1 MSLLSKILGLGNRQ
15 MVLHG
20 RDFEWSDKSW
30 THNVFRA
37 FEVVFGRK
45 CGLRIE
51 MTSGYVDGVEYHY
64 AHTFEAS
71 VALIESFVRGLVTKA
86 SSIRVWIPV
95 LATPTGIPV
104 PVSPYLFA
112 IAFDTASEGAYQS
125 AATAL
130 TWNHTVSGSN
140 TFMAAGILHQLAN
153 TNINAKTYNSV
164 TMTQAQFNDGSLGAF
179 ATLVLYYLVA
189 PTTGTNAFNFTATTT
204 SGEAYMGFGS
214 SFSGAKQT
222 GQPDSSNKDYT
233 ASGISTITVN
243 TTVVASDCWLVGIF
257 DCGGADTTMAAGA
270 GTTARYAP
278 SGGYNVLWGD
288 SNGTVSTG
296 SQGLTGQ
303 RGSGTSGMQGS
314 VLSIAPVAAS
324 GPTNLKS
331 LDGNVAANIKSYCGN
346 LIANIKSI
354 SGNS

>member
-1 MSLLSKILGLGNRQ
+1 MWRTLFKNRHF
-15 MVLHG
+15 VIPG
-20 RDFEWSDKSW
+20 IDFEWSNNCW
-30 THNVFRA
+30 THNVFRR
-37 FEVVFGRK
+37 FEMTFGRK
-45 CGLRIE
+45 FGVRIE
-51 MTSGYVDGVEYHY
+51 MTSGLVDGVEYHY
-64 AHTFEAS
+64 AHSLEAS
-71 VALIESFVRGLVTKA
+71 VALFETWVRGLEPKWVPV
-86 SSIRVWIPV
+86 RVWIPV
-95 LATPTGIPV
+95 LQTPNGIPV

-112 IAFDTASEGAYQS
+112 IAFDTASTGAYQS

-140 TFMAAGILHQLAN
+140 TFMAAGLYHQLAN
-153 TNINAKTYNSV
+153 TNINAKTYAGV
-164 TMTQAQFNDGSLGAF
+164 TLNQAQFNDGSSGAF
-179 ATLVLYYLVA
+179 ATLILYYLVA

-233 ASGISTITVN
+233 SSGISTITVN
-243 TTVVASDCWLVGIF
+243 TTVVESDCWLVGIF

-278 SGGYNVLWGD
+278 AGGYNVLWGD
-288 SNGTVSTG
+288 SNGTVGTG

-314 VLSIAPVAAS
+314 VLSVAPVAAAATAS
-324 GPTNLKS
+324 GSTL
-331 LDGNVAANIKSYCGN
+331 LMMGV
-346 LIANIKSI
+346 
-354 SGNS
+354 